1 MKARST
7 GPVRGAA
14 PSGRAFPEAAR
25 RGMTLVEVLLALAI
39 LGVGL
44 TVLVST
50 TARGLSIAKRARHF
64 ETARHLMSIV
74 ELENPIVTAD
84 RDDPAELV
92 GQVEQGSF
100 EAPFEN
106 YRWTREIEYFGPEQ
120 DRLFQV
126 ATRIWWGET
135 GGESFEESVTLLH
148 SPSSTTDTGVRDS
161 GSGAGTGG
169 AGGSATGG
177 SGTGL
182 RAGMRARTPGSGR
195 NSGRARSSGF
205 GPSDG
210 SSRRSSRDGGG
221 SRGGDFGA
229 SGRGRGSRGVD
240 QGFQREFDRTY
251 GRDSGRALPRSG
263 QPTRSGSAS
272 GGRTSGRSR

>member
-1 MKARST
+1 MKAPST
-7 GPVRGAA
+7 TPVRRAA
-14 PSGRAFPEAAR
+14 PSGRAFAEAAR
-25 RGMTLVEVLLALAI
+25 QGMTLVEVLLALAI

-84 RDDPAELV
+84 RDDPADLV

-100 EAPFEN
+100 EAPLEN

-126 ATRIWWGET
+126 TTRIWWGET

-161 GSGAGTGG
+161 GPGVGAGD
-169 AGGSATGG
+169 SATGG

-210 SSRRSSRDGGG
+210 SSRRSGRDGGG
-221 SRGGDFGA
+221 SRGGDFGLGA
-229 SGRGRGSRGVD
+229 SGRARGSRGVD